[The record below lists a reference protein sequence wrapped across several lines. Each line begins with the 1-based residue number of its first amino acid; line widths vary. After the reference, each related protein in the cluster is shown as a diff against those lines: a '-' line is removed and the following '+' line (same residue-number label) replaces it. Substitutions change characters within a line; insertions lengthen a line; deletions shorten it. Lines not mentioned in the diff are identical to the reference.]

1 MSHWIAGAV
10 KHRGSFTK
18 YMHSK
23 YGARAFTRGGDLK
36 VEYIRK
42 VKKNPKATTHRK
54 RQANLALTLKKRRR

>member
-1 MSHWIAGAV
+1 MSKWIGGAV
-10 KHRGSFTK
+10 RHPGSFTK

-23 YGARAFTRGGDLK
+23 YGGRAFTRGGDLK

-42 VKKNPKATTHRK
+42 VKNSPKATTHRK